1 MSESGNTGRHT
12 RIPLRFMAQASLSTA
27 SRSHL
32 LRATGRF
39 CIYARNNKVH
49 DMSAQIDKSD
59 LLTPES
65 RAHIDAWLEKFPAD
79 RKQSVVLTALDAA
92 QHQNG
97 GWVSRELMDAVA
109 AYLDM
114 PPLRVYEVGTFYSMI
129 ELEPVGRNMV
139 AVCTNISCMLCG
151 AGSIVEHVE
160 NKLGIKLG
168 ETTADGRITLKLEEE
183 CLAACAGGPMM
194 TVNGHY
200 HENLT
205 PGKVDEILGGLE

>member
-1 MSESGNTGRHT
+1 MATETQARKSG
-12 RIPLRFMAQASLSTA
+12 
-27 SRSHL
+27 
-32 LRATGRF
+32 
-39 CIYARNNKVH
+39 
-49 DMSAQIDKSD
+49 

-65 RAHIDAWLEKFPAD
+65 CTRIDAWVEKYPAD
-79 RKQSVVLTALDAA
+79 QKQSAVLSALQIA
-92 QHQNG
+92 QEQNG
-97 GWVSRELMDAVA
+97 GWVSRELLDAVA
-109 AYLDM
+109 DYLDM
-114 PPLRVYEVGTFYSMI
+114 PPVLVYEVGTFYSMI

-139 AVCTNISCMLCG
+139 ALCTNLSCMLCG
-151 AGSIVEHVE
+151 AETIVEHVE

-205 PGKVDEILGGLE
+205 PEKVDEILDGLE

>member
-1 MSESGNTGRHT
+1 MATETQVRKSE
-12 RIPLRFMAQASLSTA
+12 
-27 SRSHL
+27 
-32 LRATGRF
+32 
-39 CIYARNNKVH
+39 
-49 DMSAQIDKSD
+49 

-65 RAHIDAWLEKFPAD
+65 RARIDAWIAKYPAD
-79 RKQSVVLTALDAA
+79 QKQSAVLSALQTA
-92 QHQNG
+92 QEQNG
-97 GWVSRELMDAVA
+97 GWVSRELLDAVA
-109 AYLDM
+109 DYLDM
-114 PPLRVYEVGTFYSMI
+114 PPVLVYEVGTFYSMI

-139 AVCTNISCMLCG
+139 ALCTNLSCMLCG
-151 AGSIVEHVE
+151 AGTIVEHVE

-205 PGKVDEILGGLE
+205 PEKVDEILDALE